1 MDRGVVALVAAFEEA
16 ARIAATVSAVQD
28 LADEVVVVDDGSKDA
43 TTSAALVAGATVL
56 RASRRRGKGRAL
68 EEALERLP
76 PAAVWLLVDGDLEGT
91 ASRLAPLVD
100 ALRQGRA
107 DVAIAAFPE
116 LRGGGFGMVK
126 GTAARLIRAACGFDA
141 REPLSGQ
148 RALTAAALAAV
159 RPLAPGFGVEVGMT
173 IDAVR
178 AGLRVIEIPIDGLS
192 HRPTGRGHPRG
203 GGREG
208 DPSPSRT
215 RRKMTVLEGV
225 LAFGG
230 GFALAAL
237 AWHVV
242 QRAGPRWRKENRRG
256 RSLPVALGWA
266 LAIGSLGLVAV
277 IWYQV
282 DRIGLRAS
290 QTGEVMGAAIVFFTG
305 VVDDGYGG
313 SVRGLRGHL
322 RALMSG
328 HVTTGGLKV
337 AAAVLAAAIAVA
349 WTPRD
354 HLWANLLAL
363 IAIAGSTNIWNGLDV
378 APGRALKGFLVV
390 ATVLLAVDLKAFLL
404 VCSGAATA
412 VLVPDLRERGM
423 LGDSGATLLGFLA
436 GAEIVRRLPEP
447 WLILAALLV
456 VGLNVLAETIT
467 FSRTIET
474 IPPLRWFDHL
484 GRLPDEVR

>member
-192 HRPTGRGHPRG
+192 HRPTGRGAR
-203 GGREG
+203 
-208 DPSPSRT
+208 
-215 RRKMTVLEGV
+215 
-225 LAFGG
+225 
-230 GFALAAL
+230 GFA
-237 AWHVV
+237 H
-242 QRAGPRWRKENRRG
+242 RARQG
-256 RSLPVALGWA
+256 ADILG
-266 LAIGSLGLVAV
+266 
-277 IWYQV
+277 
-282 DRIGLRAS
+282 
-290 QTGEVMGAAIVFFTG
+290 
-305 VVDDGYGG
+305 
-313 SVRGLRGHL
+313 
-322 RALMSG
+322 
-328 HVTTGGLKV
+328 
-337 AAAVLAAAIAVA
+337 AAAVRAI
-349 WTPRD
+349 PR
-354 HLWANLLAL
+354 
-363 IAIAGSTNIWNGLDV
+363 
-378 APGRALKGFLVV
+378 PRGRA
-390 ATVLLAVDLKAFLL
+390 
-404 VCSGAATA
+404 
-412 VLVPDLRERGM
+412 
-423 LGDSGATLLGFLA
+423 
-436 GAEIVRRLPEP
+436 
-447 WLILAALLV
+447 
-456 VGLNVLAETIT
+456 
-467 FSRTIET
+467 
-474 IPPLRWFDHL
+474 
-484 GRLPDEVR
+484 GR